1 MDNQNTTITAMTK
14 NWFNKNATP
23 MNEPGDSYKV
33 FTLWFYLIIMS
44 TSKVRNNVDMK
55 NDIIIDY
62 KLRNRL
68 YRKAL
73 FLSQILSVKDFLELL
88 SSFSFMSESK
98 VTLDNAMQYVQSD
111 KATLS
116 TEDAAMTIDICDMYS
131 LELIAESTVIPMAD
145 LRFLLTKEDADK
157 LTDIQKDTLLR
168 IAKSND
174 VNKLDSPVYVSIED
188 GILIIS

>member
-23 MNEPGDSYKV
+23 IKEPGDSYKV
-33 FTLWFYLIIMS
+33 FALWFYLIIMS

-98 VTLDNAMQYVQSD
+98 ISLDNAMQYVQSD

-157 LTDIQKDTLLR
+157 LTDIQKETLLR

-188 GILIIS
+188 GVLIIS